1 MVLQRNYN
9 GYVWRATN
17 GWIYLYDSGDGDNF
31 DYEVKAMNA
40 RKWMAMSGGLG
51 MGAKGDDRAG
61 SIQGQIVEL
70 SDVFTSEKVPGTNM
84 SFEDLAKG
92 VLYEDSRA
100 ASTKDES
107 RAAAMITSLDYTNFQ
122 DLVVVGEN
130 AESPIHKGI
139 LPGLFESIQLDNL
152 AGKWATQNAD
162 IKWYNNLP
170 ETSTPEPSK
179 GYGTTIT
186 VNVPKGGGAVGWTD
200 RSKQVI
206 NGGNPF
212 ASLTALLADA
222 RLANENEITAEEIE
236 NNTAH
241 TTAGVDF
248 GARTG
253 TPPASTTNPLPTI
266 QNLKTIF
273 SSLKLPWNLFVSKS
287 YIYNEFITND
297 ILNPTSVIPPTI
309 ADQSGEVGPFP
320 FAANVTWAREDAM
333 DSMTDGYAMNDQA
346 IKVFRAALI
355 QYTVRNQDHETT
367 KVVMKNHFNAKT
379 VDDTLVYL
387 VTGIAA

>member
-1 MVLQRNYN
+1 MLFGKNYN

-17 GWIYLYDSGDGDNF
+17 GWVYLYDSADGDEISY
-31 DYEVKAMNA
+31 DVKVMNA
-40 RKWMAMSGGLG
+40 RRWMEMSGGLG
-51 MGAKGDDRAG
+51 IGAKGNDRAG

-84 SFEDLAKG
+84 SFADLAKSI
-92 VLYEDSRA
+92 LYEDDRS

-107 RAAAMITSLDYTNFQ
+107 RAGAMITSMDYTNFQ
-122 DLVVVGEN
+122 DVVVVGEN
-130 AESPIHKGI
+130 AESPIRTGI

-152 AGKWATQNAD
+152 SGKWATQTAD
-162 IKWYNNLP
+162 IKWFNNLP
-170 ETSTPEPSK
+170 ESSTPEPSK
-179 GYGTTIT
+179 GSGSTIT
-186 VNVPKGGGAVGWTD
+186 VNVPKGGAAVGWTD

-212 ASLTALLADA
+212 ASLVGLLNDA
-222 RLANENEITAEEIE
+222 RLANENEVTAEEIE
-236 NNTAH
+236 LNTTH
-241 TTAGVDF
+241 TQAGVDF

-266 QNLKTIF
+266 QAIKQIF
-273 SSLKLPWNLFVSKS
+273 ASLKVPWNLFISKS
-287 YIYNEFITND
+287 FIYNEYITND

-309 ADQSGEVGPFP
+309 SEQNGEVGPFP
-320 FAANVTWAREDAM
+320 FASGVTWAREDAM
-333 DSMTDGYAMNDQA
+333 DSSTDGFALNSIA

-355 QYTVRNQDHETT
+355 QYTVRNEDHETT

-379 VDDTLVYL
+379 VDDTLIYL
-387 VTGIAA
+387 ITGIAA

>member
-1 MVLQRNYN
+1 MVLKRDYN

-17 GWIYLYDSGDGDNF
+17 GWVYLYDSADGDNF
-31 DYEVKAMNA
+31 EYETKVMNA
-40 RKWMAMSGGLG
+40 RRWMEMSGGKG
-51 MGAKGDDRAG
+51 IGAKGDDRAG
-61 SIQGQIVEL
+61 SIQSQIVEL
-70 SDVFTSEKVPGTNM
+70 SDVFTSEKVPGTSM

-92 VLYEDSRA
+92 VLHENDRA

-122 DLVVVGEN
+122 NLVVVGEN
-130 AESPIHKGI
+130 AESPIRTGI

-152 AGKWATQNAD
+152 SGKWATQSAD

-170 ETSTPEPSK
+170 ESSTPEPSK
-179 GYGTTIT
+179 GTGTTIT
-186 VNVPKGGGAVGWTD
+186 VTVPKGGGAVGWTD

-212 ASLTALLADA
+212 QSLVALLADA
-222 RLANENEITAEEIE
+222 RLANENEVTAEEIE

-253 TPPASTTNPLPTI
+253 SPPASTTNPLPVI

-273 SSLKLPWNLFVSKS
+273 SSLKLPWNLFISKS
-287 YIYNEFITND
+287 YIYNEYITND

-320 FAANVTWAREDAM
+320 FASNVTWAREDAM
-333 DSMTDGYAMNDQA
+333 DSMTDGYALNSNA
-346 IKVFRAALI
+346 LKVFRAALI
-355 QYTVRNQDHETT
+355 QYTVRNEDHENT

>member
-1 MVLQRNYN
+1 MIQRNYN

-17 GWIYLYDSGDGDNF
+17 GWVYLYDSGDGDNF
-31 DYEVKAMNA
+31 EYETKVMNA
-40 RKWMAMSGGLG
+40 RKWMQMSGNKGI
-51 MGAKGDDRAG
+51 GAKGDDRAG
-61 SIQGQIVEL
+61 SIAGQIVEL

-84 SFEDLAKG
+84 SYEDLAKAI
-92 VLYEDSRA
+92 LYEDDRA

-107 RAAAMITSLDYTNFQ
+107 RAAAMITSMDYTNFQ
-122 DLVVVGEN
+122 DVVVVGEN
-130 AESPIHKGI
+130 AESPIRTGI
-139 LPGLFESIQLDNL
+139 LPGLFESVQLDNL
-152 AGKWATQNAD
+152 SGKWATQTAD
-162 IKWYNNLP
+162 IKWFNNLP
-170 ETSTPEPSK
+170 ESSTPEPSK
-179 GYGTTIT
+179 GAGSTIT
-186 VNVPKGGGAVGWTD
+186 VTVPKGGAAVGWTD

-212 ASLTALLADA
+212 DKLTGLLNSA

-236 NNTAH
+236 TNTTH
-241 TTAGVDF
+241 TQAGVDF

-266 QNLKTIF
+266 QALKTVF
-273 SSLKLPWNLFVSKS
+273 ASLKLPWNLFISKS
-287 YIYNEFITND
+287 FIYNEYITND

-309 ADQSGEVGPFP
+309 SDQNGEVGPFP
-320 FAANVTWAREDAM
+320 FASGVTWAREDAM
-333 DSMTDGYAMNDQA
+333 DSSTDGFALNSA
-346 IKVFRAALI
+346 ALKVFRAALI